1 MRSPLS
7 YFSPQVDGDRVVDSV
22 RVSTEQPTS
31 TDTLDVSTIGG
42 TAQVT
47 AVRATTSRPCLL
59 RFLESE
65 EADMVH
71 RPRSVIGYLFSFL
84 LVLGVGYV
92 VISGRNTM
100 FVARRGSEETLRRA
114 ESTG

>member
-1 MRSPLS
+1 
-7 YFSPQVDGDRVVDSV
+7 
-22 RVSTEQPTS
+22 
-31 TDTLDVSTIGG
+31 
-42 TAQVT
+42 
-47 AVRATTSRPCLL
+47 
-59 RFLESE
+59 
-65 EADMVH
+65 MVH